1 MLSLCALP
9 SSFAPS
15 FEMLTPT
22 QRDERVLIVWSDDID
37 NIVPLCADFEEKL
50 MKLVWRSRTRSTHG
64 SASVITAGSIGTASA
79 TASVA
84 PSTSA
89 STTASDVNLTSDP
102 NRKMASVAEAA
113 AVVQS
118 QSEKATAKKGWGW
131 SWKLSSKKSAAA
143 AAAKGGDPEKGAN
156 AVSETGREARP
167 IRLFA
172 PIYGGLGAGLSVCKL

>member
-1 MLSLCALP
+1 
-9 SSFAPS
+9 
-15 FEMLTPT
+15 MLTPT

-89 STTASDVNLTSDP
+89 STTASDVNLASTDP
-102 NRKMASVAEAA
+102 GKMASVAEAA

-131 SWKLSSKKSAAA
+131 SWKLSSKKSASAT
-143 AAAKGGDPEKGAN
+143 KGGDPEKGAN

-172 PIYGGLGAGLSVCKL
+172 PIYGGLGAGLSFCKSSFLCVLGLY